1 MSVCVTII
9 WLKSNFK
16 NTKYLFLSLMI
27 KLQDKTPT
35 NETST
40 DNDNDDSLDAADA
53 LNHNLSG
60 GAEGEEDVV
69 NTTTAATAG
78 QSDNNANV
86 VEVIGQIDETATSK

>member
-60 GAEGEEDVV
+60 GAEEEEDVV
-69 NTTTAATAG
+69 NTTAG

-86 VEVIGQIDETATSK
+86 VEVIGQIDETSTSK